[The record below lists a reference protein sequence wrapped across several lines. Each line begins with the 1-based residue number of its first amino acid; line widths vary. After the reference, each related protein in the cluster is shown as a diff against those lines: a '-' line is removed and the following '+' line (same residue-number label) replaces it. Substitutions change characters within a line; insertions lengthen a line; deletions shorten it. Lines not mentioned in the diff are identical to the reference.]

1 MSMEPAMGL
10 VAVQDL
16 WYKYDGH
23 HALRGV
29 SFSVRRGEIFGV
41 LGPNGAGKTT
51 LLSILTSQLRPTAGL
66 VSILGLDSNQDSKK
80 LRRRIGLVAHELRT
94 SKNLPARETLE
105 FYGLLYG
112 LRKKTLEKRVQD
124 LLTLVGLETRQN
136 DLISAY
142 SEGMRRRLNIALAL
156 VHDPEVIFLDE
167 PTMGLDPH
175 GRRGIWRVILDLS
188 RQGKTVILTTHY
200 MEEAEFLCDRVAL
213 IDRGRVAG
221 AGTPAELKARL
232 GQGKVVEVGVDAS
245 PEDVQEFMEI
255 VPDAQAYYRQGL
267 KIITKNPQTVVQ
279 YALKRFSVDPEVQA
293 TRVVV
298 RELSLEDVFLELTG
312 RLLGDHVDE
321 STSSPVIQ
329 PRSLV
334 ASPLLRVLRKAAAV
348 KSRRV

>member
-1 MSMEPAMGL
+1 MSLEPLDL
-10 VAVQDL
+10 VTVEGL

-23 HALRGV
+23 DALRGV
-29 SFSVRRGEIFGV
+29 SFSVRRGEVFGV

-51 LLSILTSQLRPTAGL
+51 LLSILTSQLRPTGGR
-66 VSILGLDSNQDSKK
+66 VFVLGLDSNRDAKQ
-80 LRRRIGLVAHELRT
+80 LRPRIGLAAHELRA
-94 SKNLPARETLE
+94 SKNLPVRETLE

-156 VHDPEVIFLDE
+156 VHEPEVVFLDE

-213 IDRGRVAG
+213 IDRGKVVA
-221 AGTPAELKARL
+221 AGTPAELKGRL
-232 GQGKVVEVGVDAS
+232 GDGKVVEVGVDCS
-245 PEDVQEFMEI
+245 PEDVQELLEI
-255 VPDAQAYYRQGL
+255 VPDAHAYFIQGL
-267 KIITKNPQTVVQ
+267 KIITTNPQTIVQ
-279 YALKRFSVDPEVQA
+279 YALKRFSVDPSIHA

-298 RELSLEDVFLELTG
+298 REPSLEDVFLELTG
-312 RLLGDHVDE
+312 RSLGDRTDE
-321 STSSPVIQ
+321 SQNSLGVQ
-329 PRSLV
+329 PRSPII
-334 ASPLLRVLRKAAAV
+334 SPILRVLKRTAAH
-348 KSRRV
+348 KSRQV